1 MSIMS
6 SLRDRPLPNDVVV
19 FGEVGLAGE
28 IRPVA
33 NGQERLHEAQKHGYK
48 RAVVPRGNVPKKGV
62 AGMEVT
68 GVQRLDEAINAL
80 S

>member
-1 MSIMS
+1 MS
-6 SLRDRPLPNDVVV
+6 SLRDRCLPNDAVV

-48 RAVVPRGNVPKKGV
+48 RAVVPKGNMPKKSISGL
-62 AGMEVT
+62 EII
-68 GVQRLDEAINAL
+68 GVQRLEEAINAL